1 MNQHIAVDTAGSS
14 RRRFFELLG
23 GSVLG
28 ATAVAAHI
36 GGIKRAEAAQ
46 FQPLW
51 TSAKIL
57 IGNSPKD
64 QAPRSSI
71 TCPMF
76 FDDGHFANGYHTFDF
91 SNPTNVISTLTINK
105 DTIDITNYS
114 SYSLAVADT
123 EGTDGFHYVLTAAEG
138 IVTGGTGYF
147 SGVSRAIGR
156 CKFKVPAYNPLLLI
170 ACVDCVVILVWS

>member
-1 MNQHIAVDTAGSS
+1 MNQNIAVVTAGSS

-64 QAPRSSI
+64 QAPSPFI
-71 TCPMF
+71 KCPLF
-76 FDDGHFANGYHTFDF
+76 FEDGGFANGYHTLDL
-91 SNPTNVISTLTINK
+91 SKYPIVRSTLTIDK
-105 DTIDITNYS
+105 DTIEPFGS
-114 SYSLAVADT
+114 SLAVAPT
-123 EGTDGFHYVLTAAEG
+123 QGADGFHYVLTAAEG
-138 IVTGGTGYF
+138 VVTGGAGYF
-147 SGVSRAIGR
+147 SGVSKIIGR
-156 CKFKVPAYNPLLLI
+156 CKYKVPADPSSPPRVI
-170 ACVDCVVILVWS
+170 ACVYCVSILVWS